1 MKRVIKKYKIIEI
14 AMILIISLLATAPFF
29 LTRGVIIGAGEE
41 DWAFH
46 FARIRSMLSAV
57 HAHSLPVNGN
67 FLDFATQG
75 LGVNAMYPYFSLYL
89 FIWPLLLPIK
99 FRISVFILALL
110 FNLYATINIWGL
122 VNEFTKKNWIKASI
136 TILYLFNNYHL
147 ILMYKRFALGELIG
161 YMMLPLV
168 AWGMVRIWKQQ
179 KSGIV
184 LLALGVSLTVNSHI
198 LSTLFIVFTLVIIE
212 IIRIIIRKI
221 NWREIQYLGLAAIL
235 TVPMSAVT
243 IYNFLTLSMNNRYVT
258 PTIIVPLSNSSIYPG
273 IYWSD
278 LRHLF
283 NPISLTSLNVRTWNV
298 GAIIVL
304 LAVASIIFLIV
315 KREKND
321 GYYILSG
328 IVGLVLV
335 FLTFNIVSWGF
346 TEQVKLFA
354 AMKVIQFIGRLLMM
368 AVIFLIMPIMRML
381 IKIELPVYKII
392 VGVPI
397 LLLLISGSM
406 TIYKT
411 AASHKDFMSAEI
423 LDKGINNQIFITDYF
438 PEAKLNESMMKAS
451 VRVSHSYIP
460 GPVSFGWSTP
470 TYNSAN
476 YNLVVESRITKRY
489 VPTPVV
495 AYRGFNYKVK
505 INNKQVK
512 WRIDPG
518 YGTIALDAKS
528 LENKKNAILS
538 VEMKPLKFEL
548 IATII
553 ATISYIGALVYW
565 YWFREER

>member
-1 MKRVIKKYKIIEI
+1 MKNVIKKYKVIEI
-14 AMILIISLLATAPFF
+14 IIILTVILFATVPFF
-29 LTRGVIIGAGEE
+29 LTKGVITGAGEE

-46 FARIRSMLSAV
+46 FARIRSMLGAI

-99 FRISVFILALL
+99 FRISVFIFALL

-122 VNEFTKKNWIKASI
+122 VNEFTKKAWIKFSI
-136 TILYLFNNYHL
+136 TVLYLFNNYHL

-161 YMMLPLV
+161 YIMLPLV
-168 AWGMVRIWKQQ
+168 AWGMIKIWKRQ
-179 KSGIV
+179 KLGII

-198 LSTLFIVFTLVIIE
+198 LSTLFILFSLVIIE
-212 IIRIIIRKI
+212 LVRIIIRKI
-221 NWREIQYLGLAAIL
+221 NWREIQYLCLAAIL
-235 TVPMSAVT
+235 TIPMSAVT
-243 IYNFLTLSMNNRYVT
+243 IYNFLTLSMNNKYVT

-283 NPISLTSLNVRTWNV
+283 NPIALTSLNVRTWNV
-298 GAIIVL
+298 GAIIVIM
-304 LAVASIIFLIV
+304 AVASIIFLIV
-315 KREKND
+315 KRDKND
-321 GYYILSG
+321 IYYISVG
-328 IVGLVLV
+328 IIGLLLV
-335 FLTFNIVSWGF
+335 ISTFNIVSWGF
-346 TEQVKLFA
+346 TEQVKLFS

-368 AVIFLIMPIMRML
+368 AVIFLIIPIMRAM
-381 IKIELPVYKII
+381 IKIELPLYKVI
-392 VGVPI
+392 VNIAI
-397 LLLLISGSM
+397 LLLLISGGM
-406 TIYKT
+406 AIYKT
-411 AASHKDFMSAEI
+411 ADSHKDFITAEI

-438 PEAKLNESMMKAS
+438 PEAKLNESMMTAS
-451 VRVSHSYIP
+451 VRVSHSYIA
-460 GPVSFGWSTP
+460 GPVTFGWSTP

-476 YNLVVESRITKRY
+476 YNLIVESKIAKRY

-495 AYRGFNYKVK
+495 AYKGFNYKVK
-505 INNKQVK
+505 VNNEQVK

-528 LENKKNAILS
+528 LKNKKSAKLS

-548 IATII
+548 VATII
-553 ATISYIGALVYW
+553 ATISYIGALIYLVC
-565 YWFREER
+565 FRRK